1 MGHRQRANKSG
12 LARVLGVTP
21 PVVGK
26 YSHDPTF
33 PAFDHDQMAEV
44 YAVVLWHADKRN
56 AQQAQQATPDDDL
69 AGDVSEG
76 LERYRMAKA
85 QQEEIKLAETRHQI
99 VKLNDFEEAMQIAL
113 QPWRRLGE
121 AIKRQGLMDVF
132 AMIEEAN
139 QEVAES
145 LERLY
150 GRAPTAESPGL
161 A

>member
-1 MGHRQRANKSG
+1 MAERKRANKAE
-12 LARVLGVTP
+12 LARVLGVSAT
-21 PVVGK
+21 VLTK
-26 YSHDPTF
+26 YQHIPTF
-33 PAFDHDQMAEV
+33 PAFDREGTAEI
-44 YAVVLWHADKRN
+44 YAVCVWHSEGKKP
-56 AQQAQQATPDDDL
+56 QQQQPTPDDDL

-99 VKLNDFEEAMQIAL
+99 VKLNEFEEAMQTAL

-121 AIKRQGLMDVF
+121 AVKRQGLMDVF

-150 GRAPTAESPGL
+150 GHAPTAESPGL

>member
-1 MGHRQRANKSG
+1 MAERKRANKAE

-21 PVVGK
+21 PVLTK
-26 YSHDPTF
+26 YQHIPTF
-33 PAFDHDQMAEV
+33 PAFDREQTAEI
-44 YAVVLWHADKRN
+44 YAVCVWHSEGKKP
-56 AQQAQQATPDDDL
+56 QQQPSPDDDL
-69 AGDVSEG
+69 SGDVSEG

-99 VKLNDFEEAMQIAL
+99 VKLNEFEEAMQTAL

-121 AIKRQGLMDVF
+121 AVKRQGLMDVF

-150 GRAPTAESPGL
+150 GHAPTAEFPGL

>member
-1 MGHRQRANKSG
+1 MADKKRANKSE
-12 LARVLGVTP
+12 LARILGVTP
-21 PVVGK
+21 PVLTK
-26 YSHDPTF
+26 YQHIPTF
-33 PAFDHDQMAEV
+33 PPFDRSGMAEI
-44 YAVVLWHADKRN
+44 YAVCVWHNEGKNPAP
-56 AQQAQQATPDDDL
+56 QATPDDDL

-150 GRAPTAESPGL
+150 GHAPTAEHAGL

>member
-1 MGHRQRANKSG
+1 MADKKRANKAE
-12 LARVLGVTP
+12 LARILGVSHT
-21 PVVGK
+21 VLSK
-26 YSHDPTF
+26 YQHLPTF
-33 PAFDHDQMAEV
+33 PAFDRSGLAEI
-44 YAVVLWHADKRN
+44 YAVCVWHNNGKNPAP
-56 AQQAQQATPDDDL
+56 QATPDDDL

-99 VKLNDFEEAMQIAL
+99 VKLNDFEESMQIAL

-150 GRAPTAESPGL
+150 GHAPTAEHAGL

>member
-1 MGHRQRANKSG
+1 MAERKRANKAE

-21 PVVGK
+21 PVLTK
-26 YSHDPTF
+26 YQHIPDF
-33 PAFDHDQMAEV
+33 PAFDREGTAEI
-44 YAVVLWHADKRN
+44 YAVCVWHSEGKKP
-56 AQQAQQATPDDDL
+56 QQQPTPDDDL

-99 VKLNDFEEAMQIAL
+99 VKLNEFEEAMQTAL

-121 AIKRQGLMDVF
+121 AVKRQGLMDVF

-139 QEVAES
+139 QEVAEA
-145 LERLY
+145 LERMY
-150 GRAPTAESPGL
+150 GHATAAESPGL